1 MFRKVSMDS
10 SLTNNAMIVA
20 TKQQVSCDLGEEA
33 AILNMKNSVYYGL
46 DPVGAR
52 IWRLLQQPRTIGE
65 IRDVI
70 AEEYDATPERV
81 ESDLRNLLEKL
92 ISEGLVELSDEV
104 R

>member
-1 MFRKVSMDS
+1 MKNG
-10 SLTNNAMIVA
+10 LTDEAIIVA

-52 IWRLLQQPRTIGE
+52 IWQLLQQPRSIAE

-70 AEEYDATPERV
+70 ASEYDVSAERA
-81 ESDLRNLLEKL
+81 ESDLRELIGKLL
-92 ISEGLVELSDEV
+92 SEGLVELTSES

>member
-1 MFRKVSMDS
+1 MTSDF
-10 SLTNNAMIVA
+10 TNDVIIVA
-20 TKQQVSCDLGEEA
+20 TKQQVSCELGEEA

-52 IWRLLQQPRTIGE
+52 IWRLLQQPRSVGE

-70 AEEYDATPERV
+70 VEEYDVTPERA
-81 ESDLRNLLEKL
+81 ESDLRALLEKL
-92 ISEGLVELSDEV
+92 LGEGLVELTSGS

>member
-1 MFRKVSMDS
+1 MFLKVSMNDFTDDA
-10 SLTNNAMIVA
+10 LLVA
-20 TKQQVSCDLGEEA
+20 TKQQVSCELGEEA

-52 IWRLLQQPRTIGE
+52 IWRLLQQPTSMSA

-70 AEEYDATPERV
+70 VQEYDVTPQQA
-81 ESDLRNLLEKL
+81 ESDLRVLLEKL
-92 ISEGLVELSDEV
+92 LGEGLVEFSGDS

>member
-1 MFRKVSMDS
+1 MKNG
-10 SLTNNAMIVA
+10 LTDGAIIVA

-46 DPVGAR
+46 DPVGSR
-52 IWRLLQQPRTIGE
+52 IWQLLQQPRSIAE

-70 AEEYDATPERV
+70 ASEYDVSADRA
-81 ESDLRNLLEKL
+81 ESDLRELIGKLL
-92 ISEGLVELSDEV
+92 SEGLVELTSES

>member
-1 MFRKVSMDS
+1 MNSN
-10 SLTNNAMIVA
+10 LTIDALLVA
-20 TKQQVSCDLGEEA
+20 TKQQVSCELGDEA

-52 IWRLLQQPRTIGE
+52 IWQLLQQPTNMGA

-70 AEEYDATPERV
+70 VEEYDVAPQQA
-81 ESDLRNLLEKL
+81 ESDLRALLEKL
-92 ISEGLVELSDEV
+92 LGEGLVELAGDS

>member
-1 MFRKVSMDS
+1 MKNG
-10 SLTNNAMIVA
+10 LTDEAIIVA

-52 IWRLLQQPRTIGE
+52 IWQLLQQPRSIAE

-70 AEEYDATPERV
+70 ASEYDVSADRA
-81 ESDLRNLLEKL
+81 ESDLRELIGKLL
-92 ISEGLVELSDEV
+92 SEGLVELTSES

>member
-1 MFRKVSMDS
+1 MKNG
-10 SLTNNAMIVA
+10 LTDGAIIVA

-52 IWRLLQQPRTIGE
+52 IWQLLQQPRTIAE

-70 AEEYDATPERV
+70 AREYDVSAERA
-81 ESDLRNLLEKL
+81 ESDLRELIGKLL
-92 ISEGLVELSDEV
+92 SEGLVELTSESH
-104 R
+104 

>member
-1 MFRKVSMDS
+1 MDS
-10 SLTNNAMIVA
+10 SLTNNATIVA

-46 DPVGAR
+46 GPVGAR

-81 ESDLRNLLEKL
+81 ESDLCNLLEKMM
-92 ISEGLVELSDEV
+92 SEGLVEFSEES

>member
-1 MFRKVSMDS
+1 MKNG
-10 SLTNNAMIVA
+10 LTDEAIIVA

-46 DPVGAR
+46 DPVGSR
-52 IWRLLQQPRTIGE
+52 IWQLLQQPRSIAE

-70 AEEYDATPERV
+70 ASEYDVSADRA
-81 ESDLRNLLEKL
+81 ESDLRELIGKLL
-92 ISEGLVELSDEV
+92 SEGLVELTSES

>member
-1 MFRKVSMDS
+1 MFPKVSMSDFTDDA
-10 SLTNNAMIVA
+10 LLVA
-20 TKQQVSCDLGEEA
+20 TKQQVSCELGEEA

-52 IWRLLQQPRTIGE
+52 IWRLLQQPTTMSA

-70 AEEYDATPERV
+70 VQEYDVTPQQAEN
-81 ESDLRNLLEKL
+81 DLRVLLEKL
-92 ISEGLVELSDEV
+92 LGEGLVEFSGNS

>member
-1 MFRKVSMDS
+1 MNSDLS
-10 SLTNNAMIVA
+10 NDALLVA
-20 TKQQVSCDLGEEA
+20 TKQQVSCELGDEA

-52 IWRLLQQPRTIGE
+52 IWRLLQQPTSIGA

-70 AEEYDATPERV
+70 VEEYDVTPQQA
-81 ESDLRNLLEKL
+81 ESDLRALLEKL
-92 ISEGLVELSDEV
+92 LSEGLVELTGDA

>member
-1 MFRKVSMDS
+1 MS
-10 SLTNNAMIVA
+10 SDFSNDAILMA

-52 IWRLLQQPRTIGE
+52 IWRLLQQPTSLSA

-70 AEEYDATPERV
+70 VQEYDVAPQQA
-81 ESDLRNLLEKL
+81 ESDLRALLEKL
-92 ISEGLVELSDEV
+92 LREGLVELTGDS

>member
-1 MFRKVSMDS
+1 MDS
-10 SLTNNAMIVA
+10 SFTNNAMIVA

-33 AILNMKNSVYYGL
+33 AILNMKNNVYYGL

-52 IWRLLQQPRTIGE
+52 IWRLLQQPTTIGE

-70 AEEYDATPERV
+70 VEEYDATPERV

-92 ISEGLVELSDEV
+92 MSEGLVEFSGES

>member
-1 MFRKVSMDS
+1 MNS
-10 SLTNNAMIVA
+10 SLTNDAMIVA

-33 AILNMKNSVYYGL
+33 AILSMKNSVYYGL

-52 IWRLLQQPRTIGE
+52 IWRLLQQPTTIGE

-70 AEEYDATPERV
+70 AEEYDATAERV

-92 ISEGLVELSDEV
+92 MSEGLVEFSGES

>member
-1 MFRKVSMDS
+1 MNSDF
-10 SLTNNAMIVA
+10 TNDALLVA
-20 TKQQVSCDLGEEA
+20 TKQQVSCELGDEA

-52 IWRLLQQPRTIGE
+52 IWQLLQQPTSMSA

-70 AEEYDATPERV
+70 VEEYDVTLQQA
-81 ESDLRNLLEKL
+81 ESDLRTLLEKL
-92 ISEGLVELSDEV
+92 FGEGLVELAGDS

>member
-1 MFRKVSMDS
+1 MKNG
-10 SLTNNAMIVA
+10 LTNQAIIVA

-52 IWRLLQQPRTIGE
+52 IWQLLQQPRSIAE

-70 AEEYDATPERV
+70 ASEYDVSAERA
-81 ESDLRNLLEKL
+81 ESDLRELIGKLL
-92 ISEGLVELSDEV
+92 SEGLVELTSES

>member
-1 MFRKVSMDS
+1 MDS
-10 SLTNNAMIVA
+10 DFSNDAILVA

-52 IWRLLQQPRTIGE
+52 IWRLLQRPTSVSA

-70 AEEYDATPERV
+70 VQEYDVTPQQAEN
-81 ESDLRNLLEKL
+81 DLRALLEKL
-92 ISEGLVELSDEV
+92 LREGLVELTGDS

>member
-1 MFRKVSMDS
+1 MFGKVSMSGDF
-10 SLTNNAMIVA
+10 TNDAILVA

-33 AILNMKNSVYYGL
+33 AVLNMKNSVYYGL

-52 IWRLLQQPRTIGE
+52 IWRLLQQPTTISA

-70 AEEYDATPERV
+70 VQEYDVTPQQA
-81 ESDLRNLLEKL
+81 ESDLRALLEEL
-92 ISEGLVELSDEV
+92 LREGLVELTGDS

>member
-1 MFRKVSMDS
+1 MNS

-52 IWRLLQQPRTIGE
+52 IWRLLQQPTTIGE

-92 ISEGLVELSDEV
+92 MSEGLVELSDEV

>member
-1 MFRKVSMDS
+1 MDS
-10 SLTNNAMIVA
+10 DFSNDAVLVA

-52 IWRLLQQPRTIGE
+52 IWRLLQRPTSVSA

-70 AEEYDATPERV
+70 VQEYDVTPQQA
-81 ESDLRNLLEKL
+81 ESDLRGLLEKL
-92 ISEGLVELSDEV
+92 LREGLVELTGDS

>member
-1 MFRKVSMDS
+1 MKNG
-10 SLTNNAMIVA
+10 LTDGAIIVA

-52 IWRLLQQPRTIGE
+52 IWQLLQQPRSIAE

-70 AEEYDATPERV
+70 ASEYDVSAERA
-81 ESDLRNLLEKL
+81 ESDLRELIGKLL
-92 ISEGLVELSDEV
+92 SEGLVELTNES

>member
-1 MFRKVSMDS
+1 MKNG
-10 SLTNNAMIVA
+10 LTDEAIIVA

-52 IWRLLQQPRTIGE
+52 IWQLLQQPRSIAE

-70 AEEYDATPERV
+70 ASEYDVSAERA
-81 ESDLRNLLEKL
+81 ESDLRELIGKLL
-92 ISEGLVELSDEV
+92 SEGLVELISESC
-104 R
+104 

>member
-1 MFRKVSMDS
+1 MS
-10 SLTNNAMIVA
+10 SDFSNDAILVA

-33 AILNMKNSVYYGL
+33 AVLNMKNSVYYGL

-52 IWRLLQQPRTIGE
+52 IWRLLQQPTSLSA

-70 AEEYDATPERV
+70 VQEYDVAPQQA
-81 ESDLRNLLEKL
+81 ESDLRALLEKL
-92 ISEGLVELSDEV
+92 LREGLVELTGDS

>member
-1 MFRKVSMDS
+1 MKNG
-10 SLTNNAMIVA
+10 LTDEAIIVA

-52 IWRLLQQPRTIGE
+52 IWQLLQQPRSIAE

-70 AEEYDATPERV
+70 ASEYDVSAERA
-81 ESDLRNLLEKL
+81 ESDLRELIGKLL
-92 ISEGLVELSDEV
+92 SEGLVELTNES

>member
-1 MFRKVSMDS
+1 MESG
-10 SLTNNAMIVA
+10 LTDNVIIVA
-20 TKQQVSCDLGEEA
+20 TKQQVSCELGEEA

-46 DPVGAR
+46 DSVGAR

-70 AEEYDATPERV
+70 LEEYDATPERV

-92 ISEGLVELSDEV
+92 LSEGLVELSGEA